1 MEGGEPQQGE
11 EICWK
16 CPQVGCFK
24 MNCDAALDME
34 GRRMG
39 MGIIL
44 RNHEGKV
51 RAAWSLSKPGLLEPA
66 AAEAVSLFHGMKFCK
81 ELGISNL
88 TLEGDSLVVISAIQK
103 RDASSS
109 RIGHLIGDIV
119 EVWNSSPG
127 WQFEHV
133 RRESNRAAHGL
144 AKAAL
149 KNVIDRFW
157 EASTP
162 DCIGDIVWAERSD
175 HA

>member
-1 MEGGEPQQGE
+1 LLSIFFQNGTADEFEIFSITARKIWLRRNEWIHEGLFTHPNSLVLGAQQNQSDFHLINKMEGGDPQQGE

-66 AAEAVSLFHGMKFCK
+66 AAEAVALFHGMKFCK

-88 TLEGDSLVVISAIQK
+88 
-103 RDASSS
+103 SS
-109 RIGHLIGDIV
+109 
-119 EVWNSSPG
+119 
-127 WQFEHV
+127 
-133 RRESNRAAHGL
+133 
-144 AKAAL
+144 
-149 KNVIDRFW
+149 
-157 EASTP
+157 
-162 DCIGDIVWAERSD
+162 
-175 HA
+175 